1 MQRVYR
7 LCTGNVTAYW
17 AQDRGR
23 IESSEDAIHPQP
35 NGFCENACRQMRA
48 ENMLD

>member
-17 AQDRGR
+17 AQDGDR
-23 IESSEDAIHPQP
+23 IESSERAIHPQRD
-35 NGFCENACRQMRA
+35 G
-48 ENMLD
+48 L